1 MATDTADRIV
11 LQDATGLD
19 LELEVAGVGSRSY
32 AFLIDWHIRVL
43 LALVWGAV
51 YWALAAQGG
60 LAGMNET
67 GRLLLGGGPIAVLYF
82 LYHPILEIGW
92 SGWTP
97 GRQFAGVKIVGT
109 DGHPAPAGAHLVRN
123 VFRLVDSLPALY
135 ALGLTVALFHPR
147 QLRIGDLAAGTV
159 LVFEGRH
166 RQQALDEARAGLRS
180 EHLTPAQHE
189 LALDLLARWGQ
200 LSRNRRVV
208 FGERFLTGIGEKP
221 PQGAARVERE
231 RAIEQRLRALTADD
245 DG

>member
-1 MATDTADRIV
+1 MATETADRIV

-43 LALVWGAV
+43 LALAWGAV
-51 YWALAAQGG
+51 FWALATQGG
-60 LAGMNET
+60 LAGLNET
-67 GRLLLGGGPIAVLYF
+67 GRLLLGGGPIAGLYF

-97 GRQFAGVKIVGT
+97 GRHFAGVKIVAT
-109 DGHPAPAGAHLVRN
+109 DGRPASAGAHLVRN

-159 LVFEGRH
+159 LVFEGGH

-180 EHLTPAQHE
+180 EYLTPAQHE
-189 LALDLLARWGQ
+189 FALDLLVRWGQ
-200 LSRNRRVV
+200 LSRKRRIAL
-208 FGERFLTGIGEKP
+208 GERFLAGVGEEP
-221 PQGAARVERE
+221 PQTAAWWERE
-231 RAIEQRLRALTADD
+231 RAIEQRLRTLTAGD